1 MVDDRHVAEAEGPE
15 EDVGAVQG
23 EVERHRD
30 ARVVDVGREV
40 DEVVRVHGLVDVL
53 LQELVGGQ
61 VRALLAHP
69 ERPVISVS
77 SRISLEKS
85 YRGLLNS
92 QKV

>member
-23 EVERHRD
+23 ELERDRD
-30 ARVVDVGREV
+30 PRVVDVGGEV
-40 DEVVRVHGLVDVL
+40 DEVVGVHGLVDVL

-69 ERPVISVS
+69 WMLFSDVVS
-77 SRISLEKS
+77 FTS
-85 YRGLLNS
+85 N
-92 QKV
+92 